1 MKKNIIKSTMIAIVA
16 IFAGYNVYQ
25 SNEKTEEMSEIMIAN
40 VEALA
45 DGENSSTIKVCPI
58 KGGTCTVQ
66 IGDQMI
72 IAAIGWQ
79 NL

>member
-1 MKKNIIKSTMIAIVA
+1 MKKNIIKSTVIAAVA

-25 SNEKTEEMSEIMIAN
+25 SNVNTIEMSDIMLAN

-45 DGENSSTIKVCPI
+45 DNEGDDVIKVCPI

-66 IGDQMI
+66 IGEQTVVGSV
-72 IAAIGWQ
+72 GWQ
-79 NL
+79 KE